1 MRTLK
6 RLNKADIRLIR
17 TELANNDMLLP
28 DTVRVKYNEIC
39 DLWQIVF
46 VKKYGRKAKQLNIP
60 LLSFDR
66 DVDEFAI
73 ERQLDREFVKPKP
86 LQKGTILV
94 KYLPA
99 FPHRKLGKK
108 DAEKLVKT
116 VRKEDK

>member
-6 RLNKADIRLIR
+6 RLNKANIRLIR

-46 VKKYGRKAKQLNIP
+46 AKKYGRKAKQLNIP

-66 DVDEFAI
+66 YVDEFAL
-73 ERQLDREFVKPKP
+73 ERQLDREFVNPKP
-86 LQKGTILV
+86 KGTILV

-116 VRKEDK
+116 VRKEKK